1 MKKYVVLILMI
12 IFIAILGGI
21 IYANSEKTV
30 NGKEELYE
38 KVEEYLV
45 SLEEPNYFLESK
57 DAELNYDISDF
68 KVFTDI
74 EKLGIK
80 KRKNQFHVYVWA
92 KVESYYVQDGKLV
105 SNSGSAAPYEFII
118 ENDVVIDYKK
128 PKDGTEY
135 TKNDNIKEILAKH
148 IISPVRFDKI
158 LELMKKEHVDRFIEI
173 GPGKAL
179 SGFVRKEMDNVEI
192 YSINSIEALK
202 KLN

>member
-1 MKKYVVLILMI
+1 MKKYLVLILMI

-57 DAELNYDISDF
+57 DAEPNYDISDF

-92 KVESYYVQDGKLV
+92 KVESNYVQDGKLV

-128 PKDGTEY
+128 PKDGTED
-135 TKNDNIKEILAKH
+135 TSSIKEKFPKDI
-148 IISPVRFDKI
+148 REKI
-158 LELMKKEHVDRFIEI
+158 EQLDLDNTDMKKE
-173 GPGKAL
+173 
-179 SGFVRKEMDNVEI
+179 VEEY
-192 YSINSIEALK
+192 YSY
-202 KLN
+202 LNEQENEQM

>member
-1 MKKYVVLILMI
+1 MKKYLVLILMI

-57 DAELNYDISDF
+57 DAEPNYDISDF

-135 TKNDNIKEILAKH
+135 TKSIEENFPEDIREKMETLDVDSRNTNIKQK
-148 IISPVRFDKI
+148 
-158 LELMKKEHVDRFIEI
+158 VDEYY
-173 GPGKAL
+173 A
-179 SGFVRKEMDNVEI
+179 
-192 YSINSIEALK
+192 Y
-202 KLN
+202 LNENE

>member
-1 MKKYVVLILMI
+1 MKKYLVLILMI

-57 DAELNYDISDF
+57 DAEPNYDISDF

-80 KRKNQFHVYVWA
+80 ERKNQFHVYVWA

-135 TKNDNIKEILAKH
+135 HIRRNADNYNR
-148 IISPVRFDKI
+148 PPRFP
-158 LELMKKEHVDRFIEI
+158 RPWF
-173 GPGKAL
+173 L
-179 SGFVRKEMDNVEI
+179 SYPEGIQVIRRNYKRRPFR
-192 YSINSIEALK
+192 
-202 KLN
+202 